1 MTEILPSARVPGG
14 TVPTVNRP
22 TDASAPAT
30 CTGFAHL
37 LGVELGAEA
46 SPAAA
51 APDSAATAAS
61 EPPPRPA
68 RAGPHKSLSGG
79 RALNT
84 HASAELDEVD
94 VVARHSQAVESDDLV
109 LVDEIEQAVAFDG
122 GDENDDVDLVE
133 QLDPLHAPGDADARQ
148 ASHHVKQV
156 NHDSHLDVGADLA
169 GQYPTIAQDYPRPGN
184 SDEAVATMSP
194 EPSFAAPN
202 DLTPRTMPANVAADV
217 APAPSPD
224 ISAPAAA
231 SLADANEAHPPQHLS
246 AADLSPEP
254 SFAAPND
261 LTPRTMPANV
271 APAPSPDISAP
282 AAASLAD
289 ANEAH
294 PPQHLSAAELNSGPQ
309 PPTTAPDRALYERLS
324 RPLEMPQAALAITAS
339 ARSDTPGHI
348 APRARATP
356 VEAAT
361 PAPTQMQAAAT
372 LHDGPD
378 KEVAAPATHHSPPL
392 ATPQAARA
400 DGTPREPAA
409 PAPTVPQLAVTLHDV
424 AESRAASPI
433 STASAVERDAAAP
446 LPTDDTEALSTAP
459 RGARDNS
466 AAFAATVIEAAEDT
480 KRPLAPAAP
489 TADVIADSAP
499 PHVPDKTDGEVHAR
513 TQGERQNAAAPGA
526 TVGEPV
532 MPAHDLAVQAP
543 AVAETQDRA
552 ARAPGDSR
560 LSEAAQP
567 ELAGEARATAL
578 DTASA
583 PAPQGMQGITAAAE
597 APSLPMAAT
606 EEPTGASALSLDISA
621 SAWHDHLRELLA
633 QRLASTSAS
642 LAEGRTLVLQ
652 LQPRVMGAIT
662 LSLSLNASNAIEL
675 RMSAS
680 SERTRRFF
688 TREAGFIA
696 ASFARGGL
704 NISRIRVSDML
715 DPM

>member
-1 MTEILPSARVPGG
+1 MAPTQMTEILPSARVPGG

-68 RAGPHKSLSGG
+68 RAGPHRSLSGG

-202 DLTPRTMPANVAADV
+202 DLTPRTMPANVAAD
-217 APAPSPD
+217 
-224 ISAPAAA
+224 
-231 SLADANEAHPPQHLS
+231 
-246 AADLSPEP
+246 
-254 SFAAPND
+254 
-261 LTPRTMPANV
+261 V

>member
-1 MTEILPSARVPGG
+1 MAPTQMTEILPSARVPGG

-202 DLTPRTMPANVAADV
+202 DLTPRTMPANVAAD
-217 APAPSPD
+217 
-224 ISAPAAA
+224 
-231 SLADANEAHPPQHLS
+231 
-246 AADLSPEP
+246 
-254 SFAAPND
+254 
-261 LTPRTMPANV
+261 V

-696 ASFARGGL
+696 ASFARGGV